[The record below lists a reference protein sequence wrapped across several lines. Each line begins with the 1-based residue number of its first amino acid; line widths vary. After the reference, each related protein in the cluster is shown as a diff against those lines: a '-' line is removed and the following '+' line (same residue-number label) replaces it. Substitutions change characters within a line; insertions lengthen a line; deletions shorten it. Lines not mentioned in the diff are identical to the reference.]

1 MSATPPTETETP
13 MTTTTTTTRYIIA
26 LCPAT
31 PLYALSTTVPPTAV
45 LRTYPSTRAAATS
58 DKSEALVFDTFD
70 AAMEVC
76 RDITGWGGAQR
87 VEGIAV
93 EVPAPPT
100 LESQETWDEIR
111 DLATATFHAECEGA
125 MPPNCDETM
134 RAIIRTDAATA
145 AGRAV
150 RELGFLVFLETRS
163 RASSFATLSI
173 ADADGRMLDLHWDPM
188 TDGFEYATFGG
199 DDAAS

>member
-111 DLATATFHAECEGA
+111 DLATTVFHEAANAEQCNNAGLH
-125 MPPNCDETM
+125 
-134 RAIIRTDAATA
+134 RAAAEIRALGFRTA
-145 AGRAV
+145 YQV
-150 RELGFLVFLETRS
+150 RE